1 MFLHIFV
8 NRIKCITR
16 DRQTMFWTAV
26 FPLLLATL
34 FGLAFSNLSADETF
48 KQVPVAVVDN
58 SVYRENA
65 ALQTAL
71 EGVSGS
77 GEDKLFTLTTCEEEK
92 AAELLQ
98 SGEIKG
104 YIIPL
109 PENGLRVM
117 VKESGI
123 SQTIL
128 KSFADHYL
136 QVSSAYGNILAQNPA
151 ALQALTEAP
160 YEEVNY
166 LKETPAGASA
176 PDNTVVYYFALIAM
190 ACLYGA
196 FQGMNEVTAVQ
207 ANQSYAG
214 ARVNLAPV
222 HKMKVF
228 GYSLLAATLIQIL
241 SILLLIGYLRFVLGV
256 QFGDKFGFV
265 ILAAVAGSC
274 VGVAYGAV
282 VGALLKKSEGLKTAA
297 IIGLSMIFSFLAGLM
312 YRDMKYIVAKNAP
325 LLSYLNPA
333 NLIADAYY
341 SLYYYDTLDRY
352 LLNIGLL
359 FAFSAVLFLIVYFV
373 MRRQKYASL

>member
-1 MFLHIFV
+1 MFLHIFI

-48 KQVPVAVVDN
+48 KQVPVAVADN
-58 SVYRENA
+58 SAYRENA

-222 HKMKVF
+222 HKLKVF

-312 YRDMKYIVAKNAP
+312 YRDMKYIVSKNAP

>member
-1 MFLHIFV
+1 MFLHIFL

-16 DRQTMFWTAV
+16 DRQTMFWTAA

-34 FGLAFSNLSADETF
+34 FGLAFSNLAADETF
-48 KQVPVAVVDN
+48 KQVPVAVADN
-58 SVYRENA
+58 SAYRENA

-77 GEDKLFTLTTCEEEK
+77 GDDKLFALTVCKEEK

-98 SGEIKG
+98 KDEIKG

-109 PENGLRVM
+109 PENKLRVM

-136 QVSSAYGNILAQNPA
+136 QMSSAYGNIFTQSPA
-151 ALQALTEAP
+151 ALQALAEAP
-160 YEEVNY
+160 YEEANY
-166 LKETPAGASA
+166 FKEAPAGASA

-196 FQGMNEVTAVQ
+196 LQGMKEVTAVQ
-207 ANQSYAG
+207 ANQSYEG

-228 GYSLLAATLIQIL
+228 GYSLLAATLVQIL
-241 SILLLIGYLRFVLGV
+241 SILLLIGYLRFVLGI
-256 QFGDKFGFV
+256 QFGDRFGLV
-265 ILAAVAGSC
+265 ILTAVAGSC

-282 VGALLKKSEGLKTAA
+282 VGALLKKSEGLKFAA
-297 IIGLSMIFSFLAGLM
+297 VIGLSMIFSFLAGLM

-325 LLSYLNPA
+325 ILSYLNPA

-352 LLNIGLL
+352 FLNIGLL
-359 FAFSAVLFLIVYFV
+359 FGFSAVLFLVVYFV